1 MSADEEPNDP
11 GLARERTV
19 LAWNRSGL
27 AVIVCVAVVLRHL
40 WPLKGA
46 DESVALGIIAVAVII
61 WALAI
66 LALRVNRSDR
76 SIGSDR
82 GRTFGLMT
90 LGTFVLALGGIALTL
105 FTPG

>member
-1 MSADEEPNDP
+1 VPANEEPNDP

-27 AVIVCVAVVLRHL
+27 AVIVCIAVVLRHL
-40 WPLKGA
+40 WPLKGT

-66 LALRVNRSDR
+66 LALRVNRSDL
-76 SIGSDR
+76 SNGSDR

-90 LGTFVLALGGIALTL
+90 AGTVALALGGVALTL

>member
-1 MSADEEPNDP
+1 VSAEEEPNDP

-27 AVIVCVAVVLRHL
+27 AVIVCIAVVLRHL
-40 WPLKGA
+40 WPLKGT

-61 WALAI
+61 WALAV

-76 SIGSDR
+76 SNEADR

-90 LGTFVLALGGIALTL
+90 VGTVVLALGGVALTL